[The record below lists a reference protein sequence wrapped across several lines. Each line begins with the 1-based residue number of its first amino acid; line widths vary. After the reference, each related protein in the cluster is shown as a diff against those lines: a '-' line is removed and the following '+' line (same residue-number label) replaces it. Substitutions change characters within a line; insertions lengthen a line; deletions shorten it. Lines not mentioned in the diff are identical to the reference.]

1 VPAGGLDLD
10 LEFDLPSPA
19 RGSSPSGRPMLPPAD
34 ELPLQLP
41 ERTHADGGVD
51 LAQDGPPLAQAAS
64 PVPQPQPVPPSR
76 ATEDLLDFDLS
87 GFGSDEPALK
97 PAGGDNSLDFA
108 DFDLGAPPSADAA
121 SLTRKLELAEEFRQ
135 IGDSEGARDLLEEVL
150 AKAEGALKTKAQ
162 GMLDQLA
169 RG

>member
-1 VPAGGLDLD
+1 
-10 LEFDLPSPA
+10 
-19 RGSSPSGRPMLPPAD
+19 
-34 ELPLQLP
+34 
-41 ERTHADGGVD
+41 VD
-51 LAQDGPPLAQAAS
+51 LTQDSLAAS
-64 PVPQPQPVPPSR
+64 QPGLPAPQPLP
-76 ATEDLLDFDLS
+76 AAKAAEDLLDFDLS
-87 GFGSDEPALK
+87 GFGTDEPALK
-97 PAGGDNSLDFA
+97 PAADDNSLDFA

-150 AKAEGALKTKAQ
+150 ARAEGALKTKAQ